1 MAPMSLLM
9 PKMVE
14 ISAAGVEVLS
24 SKLLPEMRLA
34 QLRRMSQTLEEVDS
48 VSVKLH
54 QHLHRKTN
62 LQVRLVAQPSQ
73 EALRKIS
80 QLKQR
85 VSWIESNSDKLLLHQ
100 VSRETRRRKNLSL
113 LPKHLENLLDHGDHP
128 HPNRNLLPPLTPL
141 PPLNQENLDLLVDLP
156 GSVTPAAAWVP
167 PLPKLSLRNQATK
180 QTMVGVSL
188 LKERQVPLL
197 PPPPRSDC
205 HPLIDR
211 RVTTLLIREQCRS
224 TINI

>member
-1 MAPMSLLM
+1 M
-9 PKMVE
+9 
-14 ISAAGVEVLS
+14 LS
-24 SKLLPEMRLA
+24 SKLHPEMRLA
-34 QLRRMSQTLEEVDS
+34 LLRRMSQTLEEVDS

-54 QHLHRKTN
+54 QHLPRKTN
-62 LQVRLVAQPSQ
+62 LQVRLVVQPSQ

-85 VSWIESNSDKLLLHQ
+85 VSWIESNSDRLLLHQ

-113 LPKHLENLLDHGDHP
+113 LLKYLENLLDHGDHP
-128 HPNRNLLPPLTPL
+128 HPNRNPLPPLLPL
-141 PPLNQENLDLLVDLP
+141 PPLNQENLDLPVDLP
-156 GSVTPAAAWVP
+156 GSVTPAAAWEP

-197 PPPPRSDC
+197 PPPPKSDW
-205 HPLIDR
+205 HALIDR